1 MNNNIKS
8 ILVKLLKILAA
19 YFCLYFIHF
28 VIIPNTPLYINS
40 YRVKY
45 IQGWTYLLF
54 PIVDILLL
62 NSNIAYGFIGVL
74 FYNFCVYVYSANG
87 AYGFGLS
94 GLFNDGSFD
103 REALL
108 FHLKITIVLYMIFY
122 LIFYIIIRIIRFIK
136 DNPTNKEN
144 MEDKEVKEGCENKED
159 YENHN

>member
-1 MNNNIKS
+1 MDNDKKTKAIKF
-8 ILVKLLKILAA
+8 LKIMSA
-19 YFCLYFIHF
+19 YFVLYLIHF

-40 YRVKY
+40 YKVKY

-74 FYNFCVYVYSANG
+74 FYSFCVYVYSANG

-136 DNPTNKEN
+136 DNPKNKEN
-144 MEDKEVKEGCENKED
+144 MEDKEVKEGSEDKED
-159 YENHN
+159 CENHN

>member
-1 MNNNIKS
+1 MDNDKKTKV
-8 ILVKLLKILAA
+8 VKFFKIMVA
-19 YFCLYFIHF
+19 YFGLYLIHF

-40 YRVKY
+40 HKVKY

-74 FYNFCVYVYSANG
+74 FYSFCVYVYSANG

-136 DNPTNKEN
+136 DNPKN
-144 MEDKEVKEGCENKED
+144 
-159 YENHN
+159 